1 MLRIGDRVCHRFNRS
16 LGPGVVVKAGVRML
30 IVEFPDAGE
39 RLSFAGSTDAL
50 TPLIIA
56 PGTRARLIDSD
67 EEVVVDQVLEG
78 GVCRLEDGREILTN
92 FLWPLPS
99 EVSPIELLARGR
111 VDNLQNFA
119 NRLDA
124 MRLERLREAGGLG
137 SFLGGRIRLH
147 PHQLYAA
154 EAACRSKPVR
164 WLLADGVGLG
174 KTVEACL
181 IMNALIHTGRAE
193 RTLVVAP
200 ESLTVQWLG
209 EMWRKHHQIFAL
221 LDEARIAEVARDQ
234 GEDFNPFEVHHQ
246 AIISLEMLCDEP
258 RLVEMA
264 AASRIGL
271 LVVDEAH
278 HLQRAVGHPGNRAY
292 RAIAPL
298 AAEIENLLLLTATPL
313 EDDALGFLRL
323 VQLLRP
329 DELPEDDLL
338 LDVLDRGRALPPC
351 TTATRASDIGGWPP
365 RVPAPVSFDEQR
377 WLPIGRLESRMRSMP
392 APNEYR
398 LGQKARM
405 IARSLASAPAL
416 GAILKNKDR
425 ETMTLLADAERS
437 DPRLEWLV
445 ENAPT
450 WRRRGEKTLVF
461 VAHRESLELIK
472 QTLER
477 YAHLRIGLFHEDL
490 SVKRRDIEV
499 ARLRLVD
506 GPSILVTTEC
516 GGEGR
521 NFEMC
526 DRLVLFDMPWHP
538 GVIEQRIGRLDR
550 IGRTRPT
557 EIVYFR
563 PPSGLAAQV
572 VRLFEELGLFRAS
585 LGGIDRELRHIA
597 REIARVAIDDT
608 LAMGPGL
615 FAEVLDRALEART
628 LVQESAYRELHRN
641 PYAEYMAE
649 EILARVPADLET
661 LIADVVLR
669 AAGSFGFEVDE
680 QSGAATWLI
689 GLGAEALV
697 DRLPGVAPGSSYI
710 GTFSREE
717 AVERET
723 IDFFSSGHPLV
734 EGILSELHYGS
745 RGRTACFEIDGEE
758 ETLGLFA
765 IYRRGSA
772 LEAETID
779 VGGETRPEL
788 AARLLEKGARLDRV
802 DHVQWTS
809 MPEWRSAVM
818 RMARRLPK
826 GETPQAVAAFRV
838 RPTRMS

>member
-1 MLRIGDRVCHRFNRS
+1 MLRTGDRVYHRFNRS
-16 LGPGVVVKAGVRML
+16 LGPGVVVGADVRML

-50 TPLIIA
+50 TPLVIA

-78 GVCRLEDGREILTN
+78 GLCRLEDGREILTN

-111 VDNLQNFA
+111 VDSLENFA

-137 SFLGGRIRLH
+137 SFLGGRIRLY

-154 EAACRSKPVR
+154 QAACRSEPVR

-181 IMNALIHTGRAE
+181 IMNALIHTGRVK
-193 RTLVVAP
+193 RTLIVAP

-221 LDEARIAEVARDQ
+221 LDEARVAEVARDQ

-246 AIISLEMLCDEP
+246 AIISLEMLCDDP

-264 AASRIGL
+264 AISRIGL

-278 HLQRAVGHPGNRAY
+278 HLQRAVGHPGNLAY

-298 AAEIENLLLLTATPL
+298 AAEIVNLLLLTATPL

-329 DELPEDDLL
+329 DELPEDELL
-338 LDVLDRGRALPPC
+338 LDVLNQQSALPPC
-351 TTATRASDIGGWPP
+351 TTATRATDIGGWPP
-365 RVPAPVSFDEQR
+365 RVPAPVSLSEQEWR
-377 WLPIGRLESRMRSMP
+377 PIGRLESKMRSTP
-392 APNEYR
+392 ATNEHQ
-398 LGQKARM
+398 LAQKARM
-405 IARSLASAPAL
+405 ISRALASAPAL
-416 GAILKNKDR
+416 RAILKLKDR

-437 DPRLEWLV
+437 DPRLAWLI
-445 ENAPT
+445 ENAPA
-450 WRRRGEKTLVF
+450 WRRQGEKTLVF

-472 QTLER
+472 KALER
-477 YAHLRIGLFHEDL
+477 KAHLRVGLFHEDL

-499 ARLRLVD
+499 AQLRLAD

-572 VRLFEELGLFRAS
+572 VRLFEELGLFRES

-597 REIARVAIDDT
+597 REIARVAVDDT
-608 LAMGPGL
+608 ATIGPGR
-615 FAEVLDRALEART
+615 FVEVLDRALEART

-641 PYAEYMAE
+641 PYDESMAE

-661 LIADVVLR
+661 LTADVVLR

-680 QSGAATWLI
+680 QSGSATWLI

-697 DRLPGVAPGSSYI
+697 DRLPGVAPGSSFV

-745 RGRTACFEIDGEE
+745 RGRTACFEILGEE
-758 ETLGLFA
+758 ETIGLFA

-772 LEAETID
+772 LEAEAVD
-779 VGGETRPEL
+779 AAGKTRPEL
-788 AARLLEKGARLDRV
+788 AAQLLEKDVRLDRA

-809 MPEWRSAVM
+809 MPEWKSAVM
-818 RMARRLPK
+818 QMARRLPK
-826 GETPQAVAAFRV
+826 GETPHAVAAFRV
-838 RPTRMS
+838 RPTRS

>member
-1 MLRIGDRVCHRFNRS
+1 MLRTGDRVYHRFNRS
-16 LGPGVVVKAGVRML
+16 LGPGVVVGADVRML

-50 TPLIIA
+50 TPLVIA

-78 GVCRLEDGREILTN
+78 GLCRLEDGREILTN

-111 VDNLQNFA
+111 VDSLENFA

-137 SFLGGRIRLH
+137 SFLGGRIRLY

-154 EAACRSKPVR
+154 QAACRSEPVR

-181 IMNALIHTGRAE
+181 IMNALIHTGRVK
-193 RTLVVAP
+193 RTLIVAP

-221 LDEARIAEVARDQ
+221 LDEARVAEVARDQ

-246 AIISLEMLCDEP
+246 AIISLEMLCDDP

-264 AASRIGL
+264 AISRIGL

-278 HLQRAVGHPGNRAY
+278 HLQRAVGHPGNLAY

-298 AAEIENLLLLTATPL
+298 AAEIVNLLLLTATPL

-329 DELPEDDLL
+329 DELPEDELL
-338 LDVLDRGRALPPC
+338 LDVLNQQSALPPC
-351 TTATRASDIGGWPP
+351 TTATRATDIGGWPP
-365 RVPAPVSFDEQR
+365 RVPAPVSLSEQEWR
-377 WLPIGRLESRMRSMP
+377 PIGRLESKMRSTP
-392 APNEYR
+392 ATNEHQ
-398 LGQKARM
+398 LAQKARM
-405 IARSLASAPAL
+405 ISRALASAPAL
-416 GAILKNKDR
+416 RAILKLKDR

-437 DPRLEWLV
+437 DPRLAWLI
-445 ENAPT
+445 ENAPA
-450 WRRRGEKTLVF
+450 WRRQGEKTLVF

-472 QTLER
+472 KALER
-477 YAHLRIGLFHEDL
+477 KAHLRVGLFHEDL

-499 ARLRLVD
+499 AQLRLAD

-572 VRLFEELGLFRAS
+572 VRLFEELGLFRES

-597 REIARVAIDDT
+597 REIARVAVDDT
-608 LAMGPGL
+608 ATIGPGR
-615 FAEVLDRALEART
+615 FVEVLDRALEART

-641 PYAEYMAE
+641 PYDESMAE

-661 LIADVVLR
+661 LTADVVLR

-680 QSGAATWLI
+680 QSGSATWLI

-697 DRLPGVAPGSSYI
+697 DRLPGVAPGSSFV

-745 RGRTACFEIDGEE
+745 RGRTACFEILGEE
-758 ETLGLFA
+758 ETIGLFA

-772 LEAETID
+772 LEAEAVD
-779 VGGETRPEL
+779 AAGKTRPEL
-788 AARLLEKGARLDRV
+788 AAQLLEKDVRLDRA

-809 MPEWRSAVM
+809 MPEWKSAVM
-818 RMARRLPK
+818 QMARRLPK

-838 RPTRMS
+838 RPTRS

>member
-1 MLRIGDRVCHRFNRS
+1 MLRIGDRVYHRFNRS
-16 LGPGVVVKAGVRML
+16 LGPGVVVKADDRML

-39 RLSFAGSTDAL
+39 RLGFAESTDAL
-50 TPLIIA
+50 TPLVIA

-67 EEVVVDQVLEG
+67 EEVVVDQLLEAG
-78 GVCRLEDGREILTN
+78 MCRLEDGREILTN

-111 VDNLQNFA
+111 VDNLENFA

-154 EAACRSKPVR
+154 EAACRSQPVR

-209 EMWRKHHQIFAL
+209 EMWRKHHQVFAL

-234 GEDFNPFEVHHQ
+234 GDDFNPFEVHHQ
-246 AIISLEMLCDEP
+246 AIISLEMLCDDP

-278 HLQRAVGHPGNRAY
+278 HLQRASGHPGNLAY

-298 AAEIENLLLLTATPL
+298 AAEIENLLLLTATPM

-338 LDVLDRGRALPPC
+338 LDLLDQGRALPPC
-351 TTATRASDIGGWPP
+351 TTATRAADIDGWPP
-365 RVPAPVSFDEQR
+365 RVPAPVVLTEEQ
-377 WLPIGRLESRMRSMP
+377 WLPIGRLESKMRSMP
-392 APNEYR
+392 ATNEYR
-398 LGQKARM
+398 LAQKARM
-405 IARSLASAPAL
+405 ISRSLASAPAL
-416 GAILKNKDR
+416 GAILKPKDKDR

-437 DPRLEWLV
+437 DPRLEWLI
-445 ENAPT
+445 ENASI
-450 WRRRGEKTLVF
+450 WRRRGDKTLVF

-472 QTLER
+472 RALENE
-477 YAHLRIGLFHEDL
+477 AHLRVGLFHEDL
-490 SVKRRDIEV
+490 SVKRRDMEV
-499 ARLRLVD
+499 AQLRLVD

-572 VRLFEELGLFRAS
+572 VRLYEELGLFQVFCR
-585 LGGIDRELRHIA
+585 RHRPRTSA
-597 REIARVAIDDT
+597 HRTR
-608 LAMGPGL
+608 
-615 FAEVLDRALEART
+615 DRA
-628 LVQESAYRELHRN
+628 
-641 PYAEYMAE
+641 
-649 EILARVPADLET
+649 
-661 LIADVVLR
+661 
-669 AAGSFGFEVDE
+669 G
-680 QSGAATWLI
+680 
-689 GLGAEALV
+689 
-697 DRLPGVAPGSSYI
+697 
-710 GTFSREE
+710 
-717 AVERET
+717 
-723 IDFFSSGHPLV
+723 
-734 EGILSELHYGS
+734 
-745 RGRTACFEIDGEE
+745 RGR
-758 ETLGLFA
+758 
-765 IYRRGSA
+765 
-772 LEAETID
+772 
-779 VGGETRPEL
+779 
-788 AARLLEKGARLDRV
+788 
-802 DHVQWTS
+802 
-809 MPEWRSAVM
+809 
-818 RMARRLPK
+818 
-826 GETPQAVAAFRV
+826 
-838 RPTRMS
+838 